1 MGVEDRVGKIETDIE
16 WIKHSMAQSALIL
29 GKVAE
34 DMHRMTE
41 IQIQQIEDRRAMD
54 RVFQQQD
61 ALDKRLDKINSTVSR
76 LSNSL
81 VAQQN
86 EERGKVLHQATVTI
100 LTVVTTLISAYIA
113 KKFGFA

>member
-1 MGVEDRVGKIETDIE
+1 MSVEDRVGKIETDID
-16 WIKHSMAQSALIL
+16 WIKQSMGQSALIL

-41 IQIQQIEDRRAMD
+41 IQIQQIEDRRAIE

-61 ALDKRLDKINSTVSR
+61 ALDKRLSEINAAVSA

-81 VAQQN
+81 VARQN
-86 EERGKVLHQATVTI
+86 EERGKILHQATVTI
-100 LTVVTTLISAYIA
+100 LTVLATLMSAYIA

>member
-29 GKVAE
+29 DKVAE

-41 IQIQQIEDRRAMD
+41 IQIQQIEDRRAIE

-61 ALDKRLDKINSTVSR
+61 ALDKRLSEINASVST
-76 LSNSL
+76 LSNSM
-81 VAQQN
+81 VKQQN
-86 EERGKVLHQATVTI
+86 EERGKILHQATVTI
-100 LTVVTTLISAYIA
+100 LTVVTTLMSAYIA